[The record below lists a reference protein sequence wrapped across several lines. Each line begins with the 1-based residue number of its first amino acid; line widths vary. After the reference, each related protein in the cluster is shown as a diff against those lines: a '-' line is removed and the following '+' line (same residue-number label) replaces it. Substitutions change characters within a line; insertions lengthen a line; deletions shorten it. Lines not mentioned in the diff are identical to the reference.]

1 VAQHACKW
9 RRSIVERPWQIYYK
23 NSPWKKKSKPPKAAE
38 WRADKVW
45 IKTCE
50 ECGYTAEVTGI
61 PISSRRAGI
70 LDPDHDPLAVVKGE
84 ERIDERLTMEI
95 VLRELVRVSKGSDE
109 EIPAEPDPDMRPEP
123 LGSAANS
130 RLVNLTI
137 KAGSDILVLAYVIET
152 LLRNGLIQV
161 EAKNVGKDEI
171 DLQTSRVYLE
181 AHAYKPLAAY
191 FKKLDQD
198 EPRQEAIGL
207 LSTYFDTKPPMPK
220 EGDWPQ
226 NPARSAELYTKLDEI
241 LRQQYNCLRTGLTPR
256 FFHPQTGKELA
267 SLENWGRYLTL
278 LRLLILLQR
287 QLAHG
292 KRVSQQQFSYQHL
305 GDSNQL
311 PSFRREIEALLD
323 CRLRELNLESFTS
336 LVYCAGPFRAVYER
350 QPISGRA
357 GFPFITLTEDTVS
370 GMRITKRTADCLVLI
385 EKKYCFEEIL
395 RSGLWHEAVI
405 TILLEGYLATEQRL
419 LLKKLLCK
427 GMPVHIWTDIDP
439 MGIAIQQEAKEHV
452 ESLGGMAVP
461 VFFNAELLAKG
472 EPLAENE
479 RQELEAYCQNP
490 ELPFHHLARE
500 MLATRMK
507 FPQEKIFTLLTHKQL
522 VTQLQ
527 GGKACARLL

>member
-1 VAQHACKW
+1 MAQHACKW

-161 EAKNVGKDEI
+161 EAKNVSKDEI

-198 EPRQEAIGL
+198 EPRQEALGSFPHISIPDL
-207 LSTYFDTKPPMPK
+207 LCQRKETGRKILHAARNYIQSLMRYCASSIIACGRVSPP
-220 EGDWPQ
+220 GFFTLRQ
-226 NPARSAELYTKLDEI
+226 ARSLPAWK
-241 LRQQYNCLRTGLTPR
+241 TG
-256 FFHPQTGKELA
+256 
-267 SLENWGRYLTL
+267 
-278 LRLLILLQR
+278 
-287 QLAHG
+287 
-292 KRVSQQQFSYQHL
+292 
-305 GDSNQL
+305 D
-311 PSFRREIEALLD
+311 
-323 CRLRELNLESFTS
+323 
-336 LVYCAGPFRAVYER
+336 
-350 QPISGRA
+350 
-357 GFPFITLTEDTVS
+357 
-370 GMRITKRTADCLVLI
+370 
-385 EKKYCFEEIL
+385 
-395 RSGLWHEAVI
+395 
-405 TILLEGYLATEQRL
+405 
-419 LLKKLLCK
+419 
-427 GMPVHIWTDIDP
+427 DI
-439 MGIAIQQEAKEHV
+439 
-452 ESLGGMAVP
+452 
-461 VFFNAELLAKG
+461 
-472 EPLAENE
+472 
-479 RQELEAYCQNP
+479 
-490 ELPFHHLARE
+490 LPFC
-500 MLATRMK
+500 
-507 FPQEKIFTLLTHKQL
+507 
-522 VTQLQ
+522 
-527 GGKACARLL
+527 GS

>member
-1 VAQHACKW
+1 MHCVLTWAESHLSMGGDAVAQHACKW

-161 EAKNVGKDEI
+161 EAKNVSKDEI

-207 LSTYFDTKPPMPK
+207 LSTYFDTRPPMPK

-241 LRQQYNCLRTGLTPR
+241 LRQQYNCLRTGLNPR

-292 KRVSQQQFSYQHL
+292 KRVSNSSFLISTWRQQPAAE
-305 GDSNQL
+305 L
-311 PSFRREIEALLD
+311 PPKSKLYWIAASGT
-323 CRLRELNLESFTS
+323 ESENFTS
-336 LVYCAGPFRAVYER
+336 LVYCAGPFRAVYKGN
-350 QPISGRA
+350 QSAA
-357 GFPFITLTEDTVS
+357 GQF
-370 GMRITKRTADCLVLI
+370 
-385 EKKYCFEEIL
+385 
-395 RSGLWHEAVI
+395 
-405 TILLEGYLATEQRL
+405 
-419 LLKKLLCK
+419 
-427 GMPVHIWTDIDP
+427 
-439 MGIAIQQEAKEHV
+439 
-452 ESLGGMAVP
+452 SL
-461 VFFNAELLAKG
+461 
-472 EPLAENE
+472 
-479 RQELEAYCQNP
+479 
-490 ELPFHHLARE
+490 HH
-500 MLATRMK
+500 
-507 FPQEKIFTLLTHKQL
+507 PD
-522 VTQLQ
+522 
-527 GGKACARLL
+527 